1 MRSRT
6 PTTATGVTS
15 ATTARAIMT
24 RRQVM
29 VLTYNHRPSPNDDRR
44 STRYGKLGTLVA
56 APTPSAGQYLITR
69 RRRCNPKRPNRS
81 QQQLQLPDRS
91 QVLRAATHAPVRRFG
106 ICQPGEASS
115 ETLICR
121 LFSPASAEGGLAGG
135 SQSQSDPSATK
146 CCGSHMPIEI
156 VLDTKFSGRAWGC
169 GMFAVAHLVRDVAA
183 AAVAN
188 AAGSQRQAARLL
200 CVADALRHS
209 MGIVRFK
216 VLDAGEGNAN
226 GRPADGHH

>member
-1 MRSRT
+1 MHEKPHTDHGNWGHERHDGQSDHDPPPGNGT
-6 PTTATGVTS
+6 H
-15 ATTARAIMT
+15 
-24 RRQVM
+24 
-29 VLTYNHRPSPNDDRR
+29 LHHRPSPNDDRR
-44 STRYGKLGTLVA
+44 STRYGKLGALVA

-81 QQQLQLPDRS
+81 QRQLPDRS
-91 QVLRAATHAPVRRFG
+91 QVLRVARHAPVRRFG

-146 CCGSHMPIEI
+146 CCGSHMPIEV

-169 GMFAVAHLVRDVAA
+169 GIYAVAHLVRDVAA